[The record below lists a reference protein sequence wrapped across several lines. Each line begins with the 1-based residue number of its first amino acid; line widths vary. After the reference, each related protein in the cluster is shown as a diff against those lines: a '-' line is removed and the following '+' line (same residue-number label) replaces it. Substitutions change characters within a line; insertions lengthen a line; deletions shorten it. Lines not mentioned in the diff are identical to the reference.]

1 MKYFTYKYKKSA
13 NLGKIYLLPETDKR
27 LNSVPGRPVISNCGA
42 PAEKASEFLH
52 FHLKRFMK
60 NGASY
65 INDSNKFIKKI
76 KKIDISNDALLVTAA
91 VAGLY
96 PSIPHE
102 VGIKALRN
110 ALGNRNYKEI
120 PTENLIKMAY
130 FVSKTITLNL
140 IVVVFTNFG
149 YCYRDQICST
159 VCVYFYKPTLK

>member
-1 MKYFTYKYKKSA
+1 MKYFTYKYKKST

-76 KKIDISNDALLVTAA
+76 KKIDISNDATAYICDVNLESVLEKLEQNSAVTW
-91 VAGLY
+91 
-96 PSIPHE
+96 
-102 VGIKALRN
+102 
-110 ALGNRNYKEI
+110 
-120 PTENLIKMAY
+120 
-130 FVSKTITLNL
+130 
-140 IVVVFTNFG
+140 
-149 YCYRDQICST
+149 Q
-159 VCVYFYKPTLK
+159 

>member
-1 MKYFTYKYKKSA
+1 
-13 NLGKIYLLPETDKR
+13 
-27 LNSVPGRPVISNCGA
+27 
-42 PAEKASEFLH
+42 
-52 FHLKRFMK
+52 MK

-91 VAGLY
+91 VVGLY

-140 IVVVFTNFG
+140 IVVVFNKFW
-149 YCYRDQICST
+149 
-159 VCVYFYKPTLK
+159 VLL

>member
-1 MKYFTYKYKKSA
+1 MKYFTYKYKKST

-91 VAGLY
+91 VVGLY

-110 ALGNRNYKEI
+110 ALGN
-120 PTENLIKMAY
+120 
-130 FVSKTITLNL
+130 
-140 IVVVFTNFG
+140 
-149 YCYRDQICST
+149 
-159 VCVYFYKPTLK
+159 